1 MMQCFLEVSLSPAWR
16 LPGVFQG
23 PGRRGPKKKSSG
35 SESEEEEQVGQGA
48 SCLASRGVSRR
59 PRSRPLGASASS
71 PARPSCSGL
80 DRSSPLWVPGLEREA
95 AAGRAAREMVAASS
109 GAQSPSS
116 TLPSLA
122 SPVPGRVSNAH
133 LRAGSLPIRDPS
145 GAGPTSPFQLGS
157 GLPPRPRAV
166 RVATAAAT
174 PLPGSPAPPR
184 RRPPEGGR
192 VPSPGASPAPH
203 PQRWRG
209 MGSGGPWSAPARD
222 AR

>member
-1 MMQCFLEVSLSPAWR
+1 MQCFLELSLSPAWR

-23 PGRRGPKKKSSG
+23 PGRRWPKKKPSG

-80 DRSSPLWVPGLEREA
+80 DRSSPLWVAGLEREA

-122 SPVPGRVSNAH
+122 SPVPGRVRNAH
-133 LRAGSLPIRDPS
+133 LRAGSLPIPDPS
-145 GAGPTSPFQLGS
+145 GAGPRSPFQLGS

-166 RVATAAAT
+166 A
-174 PLPGSPAPPR
+174 R
-184 RRPPEGGR
+184 RRRGCDTSPGLLR
-192 VPSPGASPAPH
+192 PSPPPPTRGRPR
-203 PQRWRG
+203 PQS
-209 MGSGGPWSAPARD
+209 GS
-222 AR
+222 